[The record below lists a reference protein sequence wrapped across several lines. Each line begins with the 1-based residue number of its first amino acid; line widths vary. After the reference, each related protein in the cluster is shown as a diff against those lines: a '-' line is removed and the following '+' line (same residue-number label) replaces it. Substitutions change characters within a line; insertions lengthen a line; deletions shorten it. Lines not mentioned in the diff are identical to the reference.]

1 MTLMDL
7 NLESRDGFLLATA
20 TGRISLK
27 EAINAFKETCDAAVQ
42 RGFRKIIFDLLEVTG
57 ELSQLD
63 LYELGKTVADY
74 YLQHLKIPIVAVVG
88 RPPLVHGFG
97 ARVASNR
104 GLTTEVFLEGQAAL
118 EWLNRFD

>member
-1 MTLMDL
+1 MDL
-7 NLESRDGFLLATA
+7 NLESRDGFLLAKA

-42 RGFRKIIFDLLEVTG
+42 LSFRKIVFDLLEVTG

-74 YLQHLKIPIVAVVG
+74 YLRHLKTPIVAVVG